1 MNEHSEEE
9 MFMFCKTSSFPA
21 SMFGAFGDFNS
32 CFGASTTRVNH
43 WLIFVMC

>member
-9 MFMFCKTSSFPA
+9 MFMFCKTSFPA

-32 CFGASTTRVNH
+32 CFGSDYKRKNH